1 MKFLYKPLG
10 ILFSVLGGLLATQL
24 FSRLWKLLPTETDK
38 APTAKDKAATWK
50 EIAIAATAQGAV
62 FGVVKALVNR
72 VGAKGF
78 EKATGTWPA

>member
-1 MKFLYKPLG
+1 MKFLYKPLRV
-10 ILFSVLGGLLATQL
+10 LFSVLGGLLATQL
-24 FSRLWKLLPTETDK
+24 FSRVWKLPTEGDK
-38 APTAKDKAATWK
+38 APTAKDKAASGK

-72 VGAKGF
+72 AGAKGF

>member
-1 MKFLYKPLG
+1 VKFVYKPLG
-10 ILFSVLGGLLATQL
+10 ILISVLGGLLATQL
-24 FSRLWKLLPTETDK
+24 FNRLWRVLPTDGEK
-38 APTAKDKAATWK
+38 APNAKDRSASVKD
-50 EIAIAATAQGAV
+50 IAIAATAQGAV